1 MHQQCSL
8 YFRWK
13 KTNKQTKLEEKGIIK
28 GVTKDPTQNIFP
40 VLGSE
45 SACK

>member
-1 MHQQCSL
+1 M
-8 YFRWK
+8 K
-13 KTNKQTKLEEKGIIK
+13 KNKNKKTKLEEKGIIK